1 MKWVRTG
8 WVLINIVAATF
19 TMGTLT
25 LVISIWDRRKRI
37 QGWWNMAWSRWILW
51 STGLPITVRG
61 RENLVRG
68 QQYIYIGN
76 HSSALD
82 IPLVLAALPGSVTFL
97 AKIELFSIPY
107 FGWIMRAMGCIPV
120 NRSNLTE
127 ARKSVDRALEALRA
141 KAISIILYPEGT
153 RTLDGH
159 LLPFKKGG
167 FRLALRSGLPVVPV
181 AVQGAFQ
188 ATPPGALSLT
198 PTPIRVTIGLPIK
211 TDHFTEKECDV
222 LLKQTREQIQTL
234 LDA

>member
-1 MKWVRTG
+1 MKWARTG
-8 WVLINIVAATF
+8 WIMVNVVAATF
-19 TMGTLT
+19 ILGTMTL
-25 LVISIWDRRKRI
+25 LMSIWDRRKRI
-37 QGWWNMAWSRWILW
+37 QGWWNMAWARWILW
-51 STGLPITVRG
+51 STGLSITYRG

-68 QQYIYIGN
+68 QQYVYIGN

-82 IPLVLAALPGSVTFL
+82 IPLIMAALPGAVAFL
-97 AKIELFSIPY
+97 AKIELFRVPF
-107 FGWIMRAMGCIPV
+107 FGWIIRAMGCIPV

-153 RTLDGH
+153 RTRDGY
-159 LLPFKKGG
+159 LLPFKRGG
-167 FRLALRSGLPVVPV
+167 FRLAVRSRLPVVPV

-211 TDHFTEKECDV
+211 TDHFTEKECDA
-222 LLKQTREQIQTL
+222 LLQQAREQIQTL

>member
-8 WVLINIVAATF
+8 WVLVNIVIATA
-19 TMGTLT
+19 TLGTLT
-25 LVISIWDRRKRI
+25 LFMSIGDRRKRI
-37 QGWWNMAWSRWILW
+37 QGWWNMAWARWILW
-51 STGLPITVRG
+51 STGLSITIRG

-82 IPLVLAALPGSVTFL
+82 IPLVLSALPGAVAFL

-127 ARKSVDRALEALRA
+127 ARKSVDLALESLGA

-153 RTLDGH
+153 RTPDGH

-167 FRLALRSGLPVVPV
+167 FRLALRSRLPVVPV
-181 AVQGAFQ
+181 AIQGAFQ
-188 ATPPGALSLT
+188 AAPPRALSLT

-211 TDHFTEKECDV
+211 TDHLTEKECDA
-222 LLKQTREQIQTL
+222 LLIQTREQIQTL